1 MGKRSFAL
9 FLSLAL
15 LLGLTAPAGAYDM
28 GHVGQLRIVS
38 CGQDHT
44 AVLQGDGSL
53 WTMGG
58 GSRGQLGNGSTEQ
71 SMVPVKVLDQVASV
85 TCGKYQTLAIRADG
99 SLWTWGLTQNRY
111 LGLSAGNFLDE
122 SMGSMNQTLPY
133 KVMDNVAA
141 VSCGEF
147 HTAAVKSDGTLW
159 TWGQNSEGQLGNG
172 IIGDQPVDNS
182 AGWAAAFGKPQTEP
196 VPEPETVFHVMD
208 DVVAVACGNSHTAA
222 LKSDGTL
229 WTWGNNYWG
238 QLGSPNVSTDD
249 CCPTPTQVLDQVA
262 AISCGDYF
270 TAAVR
275 TDGSLWMW
283 GSNTFSTLGNGSTGN
298 VTRPTGDVIQ
308 TVPVKV
314 LDGVAAVSCGP
325 DHVAAIKTDGSLWMW
340 GDNDDSQIGSGLD
353 GEEKS
358 TYTEPVKV
366 LDNVIAVSCGASH
379 TAAVTGDGTLYTWGN
394 PRSGQLGNGGGGN
407 VCRTYWVEEIP
418 VYPNPIPAHTS
429 YVYHQTVPAA
439 VMNLAVGGILPPT
452 TPPAPVGGFSD
463 VLDNDYFAQPVLW
476 AVEQK
481 VTSGTSATTFS
492 PDATCSTAEALTFL
506 WRASG
511 SPAPAGSDAAV
522 SAGQYYTDAV
532 NWALEQ
538 GLTGTFTADAPAT
551 RAAMVTYLWKLAG
564 SPDAAPASFSD
575 VPAGA
580 DYAQAVAWAVA
591 EGVTSGTG
599 DNAFSPDGVCTR
611 AQIVTFLYRALA
623 A

>member
-15 LLGLTAPAGAYDM
+15 VLGLTAPAGAFDM
-28 GHVGQLRIVS
+28 GHVKQLRIVS
-38 CGQDHT
+38 CGQSHT
-44 AVLQGDGSL
+44 ADLKGDGSL
-53 WTMGG
+53 WTMG
-58 GSRGQLGNGSTEQ
+58 SNSQGQLGNGSTEQ
-71 SMVPVKVLDQVASV
+71 STIPVKVLDDVASV
-85 TCGKYQTLAIRADG
+85 TCGKSQTAAIKTDG
-99 SLWTWGLTQNRY
+99 TLWTWGLTQNRY
-111 LGLSAGNFLDE
+111 LGLSAGNVMDVTV
-122 SMGSMNQTLPY
+122 GSMNQTLPY

-147 HTAAVKSDGTLW
+147 HTAAVKTDGSLW
-159 TWGQNSEGQLGNG
+159 TWGQNGEGQLGNG
-172 IIGDQPVDNS
+172 IIGDQPVEYSSSWDSIFNEN
-182 AGWAAAFGKPQTEP
+182 KPIN
-196 VPEPETVFHVMD
+196 EPETVFHVMD
-208 DVVAVACGNSHTAA
+208 NVVAVACGKSHTAA

-238 QLGSPNVSTDD
+238 QLGSPNVSSDD
-249 CCPTPTQVLDQVA
+249 CCPTPTQVLDQVVA
-262 AISCGDYF
+262 VSCGNYF

-283 GSNTFSTLGNGSTGN
+283 GSNTFNTLGNGRVGN
-298 VTRPTGDVIQ
+298 VTRPTGDIFQ
-308 TVPVKV
+308 TVPIKV
-314 LDGVAAVSCGP
+314 MDGVAAVACGNYL
-325 DHVAAIKTDGSLWMW
+325 VAAIKTDGSLWMW
-340 GDNDDSQIGSGLD
+340 GIDNQQDPMAEAPYLN
-353 GEEKS
+353 
-358 TYTEPVKV
+358 PLKV
-366 LDNVIAVSCGASH
+366 LDNVIAVSCGNGYI
-379 TAAVTGDGTLYTWGN
+379 AAVTGDGTLYTCD
-394 PRSGQLGNGGGGN
+394 QN
-407 VCRTYWVEEIP
+407 VST
-418 VYPNPIPAHTS
+418 
-429 YVYHQTVPAA
+429 A
-439 VMNLAVGGILPPT
+439 VMNLTAGGALPPT

-476 AVEQK
+476 AVEQG

-506 WRASG
+506 WRASS
-511 SPAPAGSDAAV
+511 SPAPAGSDAAI
-522 SAGQYYTDAV
+522 SAGQYYTDAA

-538 GLTGTFTADAPAT
+538 GLTDTFTADAPAT

-564 SPDAAPASFSD
+564 SPNAAPASFSD

-599 DNAFSPDGVCTR
+599 DNVFSPDGVCTR